1 MRNSYLGFGHRVV
14 WVWSGVGLPID
25 IGYITESRDARI
37 LDDFTALEF
46 DVRDGLIV
54 RMRLFQIASAL
65 LGAQVASSTALR
77 RATDTAGTVGSGD
90 FIVEFADTVKS
101 VSAFYDVLEAEGIGA
116 NPRAEFSSRL
126 FNGASFQVVNASGSD
141 GRQIL
146 QHLEALAQVKAVWTV
161 RPVRLN
167 MPETSD
173 PPASNDTAGDAL
185 PRRQI
190 TPRDDAKDT
199 FSPHVMTQVDKLRAE
214 GVTGKGIRVAI
225 IDSGIDYTHPA
236 LGGCFGPGCLVEAG
250 WDFTGDDFLPGTIEA
265 KPDADPMDDCQGH
278 GTHVA
283 GTVAAQLE
291 GNKYGFTG
299 AAPGVKLAAYRAWG
313 CRATSTN
320 EILLAAFIRAF
331 EEGADIISCSDG
343 E

>member
-1 MRNSYLGFGHRVV
+1 MRV
-14 WVWSGVGLPID
+14 
-25 IGYITESRDARI
+25 
-37 LDDFTALEF
+37 
-46 DVRDGLIV
+46 
-54 RMRLFQIASAL
+54 FQIVSAL
-65 LGAQVASSTALR
+65 LGAQVVSATALR
-77 RATDTAGTVGSGD
+77 RAESTTGTVGSGD
-90 FIVEFADTVKS
+90 FIVEFADSVKS
-101 VSAFYDVLEAEGIGA
+101 AAAFYDALKAEGIGA
-116 NPRAEFSSRL
+116 NPRAEFNSRL
-126 FNGASFQVVNASGSD
+126 FNGASFQVLSASGSD
-141 GRQIL
+141 GKQIL
-146 QHLEALAQVKAVWTV
+146 NQLEALAQVKAVWPV
-161 RPVRLN
+161 RAVRLN
-167 MPETSD
+167 MPETSE
-173 PPASNDTAGDAL
+173 PPAANDTAGDAL
-185 PRRQI
+185 SRRQI
-190 TPRDDAKDT
+190 TSRDAANET
-199 FSPHVMTQVDKLRAE
+199 FSPHVMTQVDKLRAK

-250 WDFTGDDFLPGTIEA
+250 WDFTGDDYLPGTIEV